1 MPNYPSGTTLVES
14 LQKQAVTPIL
24 PQDAPGIHHEPE
36 LRINL
41 KIAQAM
47 ERAIPSTLL
56 LEVDEVIRQTRSRCM
71 DNAVK

>member
-1 MPNYPSGTTLVES
+1 MPNYPSVTTLAES

-24 PQDAPGIHHEPE
+24 PQSAPGIQHEPE

-47 ERAIPSTLL
+47 DWAIPSTLL